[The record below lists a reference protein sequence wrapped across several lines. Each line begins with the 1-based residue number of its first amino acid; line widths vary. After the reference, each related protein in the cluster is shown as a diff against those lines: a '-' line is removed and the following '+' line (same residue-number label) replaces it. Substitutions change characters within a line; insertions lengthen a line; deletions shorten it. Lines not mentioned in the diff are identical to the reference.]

1 MNACYETAKS
11 SETQLRQSNIALT
24 EQLHQK
30 EQRISQLQAKLQ
42 EALDALPKSPQ
53 EPQVQH

>member
-1 MNACYETAKS
+1 MAKS

-30 EQRISQLQAKLQ
+30 EQHISQLEVKLQ
-42 EALDALPKSPQ
+42 ETITALLKPPQ